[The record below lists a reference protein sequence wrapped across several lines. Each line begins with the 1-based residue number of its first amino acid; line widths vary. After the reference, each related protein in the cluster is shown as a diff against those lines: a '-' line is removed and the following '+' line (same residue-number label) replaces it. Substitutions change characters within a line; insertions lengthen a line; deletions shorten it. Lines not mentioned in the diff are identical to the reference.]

1 MNINIIRRIDK
12 MTFAELERKDVFY
25 LVEED
30 EDDDT
35 THLYMVIDPVEYEDC
50 YGEYASYNC
59 VCLDTGFLTYKEP
72 DERVRICNATINVEG

>member
-1 MNINIIRRIDK
+1 MNINIIRRRDK
-12 MTFAELERKDVFY
+12 MTFSELERKDVFY

-35 THLYMVIDPVEYEDC
+35 PHLYMVIDPVEYEDF
-50 YGEYASYNC
+50 YGEPDSYNC
-59 VCLDTGFLTYKEP
+59 VCLDTGFLMYMEP